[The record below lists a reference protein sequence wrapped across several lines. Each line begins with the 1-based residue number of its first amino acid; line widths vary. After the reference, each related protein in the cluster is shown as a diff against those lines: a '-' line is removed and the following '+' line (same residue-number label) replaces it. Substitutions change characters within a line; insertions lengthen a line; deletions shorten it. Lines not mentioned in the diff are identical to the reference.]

1 MTKLIEGKTHY
12 SSLDLD
18 GCTSLTSLPDNLS
31 VGGELDLSQFEKECS
46 CPYHHKGP
54 MSVYYRCDKC
64 GNMEDFPDEQ
74 LISELK
80 AAREKIARMQEA
92 GDTLVEWIPFVC
104 DRSEAAIEAWRKA

>member
-1 MTKLIEGKTHY
+1 MKLTPEYLKSRGIQHTVDENGH
-12 SSLDLD
+12 
-18 GCTSLTSLPDNLS
+18 LS

-92 GDTLVEWIPFVC
+92 GDMVANMLEQRKT
-104 DRSEAAIEAWRKA
+104 DRGEAMAIEAWRKA